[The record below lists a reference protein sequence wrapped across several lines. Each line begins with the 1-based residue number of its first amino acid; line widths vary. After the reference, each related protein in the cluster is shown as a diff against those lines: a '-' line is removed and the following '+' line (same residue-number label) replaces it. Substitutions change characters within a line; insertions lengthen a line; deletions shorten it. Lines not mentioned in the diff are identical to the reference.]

1 MRRSTSGFVYPFV
14 YLKLAVVVVTAPE
27 PMVKIRI
34 LCREKEEAGMR
45 KRFSPFIALVVFLL
59 FLLPGCGGGGEED
72 SASPP
77 ATTWGGTQQFGT
89 PYNDTGYGVALDGS
103 GNIYIAGSTGGNLD
117 GFISEG
123 LLDIFLTKFTSSG
136 NRIGSKQFGTSG
148 DDIAYA
154 VATDTSGNIY
164 ITGSTGGSLP
174 GWTNLGGKDIF
185 LAKFDSS
192 GNQIFVNQ
200 FGTNQ
205 DDVAYGI
212 AIDSSGNIYITGSTG
227 GTLGTTSAGGLDIFL
242 AKFDYSG
249 NSIFTQQFGTNQDD
263 TGYGVI
269 ADNSGNIYIT
279 GSTKGILGSSSFGQL
294 DVFLA
299 KFNSSGGNQ
308 FIVQFGSDQ
317 DDVGYSISLYGI
329 DNIYIAGSTGGSL
342 PGNTSSGLTDIFLAN
357 FNSSGANQFLRQ
369 LGTAGRDI
377 GNSVAVDGGGNV
389 YVVGSTEG
397 GLLGNSAFGMSDMF
411 LVKFNSTGVTQFA
424 RQLGTPLNDIAFGLA
439 IMGTDIYI
447 TGSTEGN
454 LDGKPSFGQADMFL
468 VKYDTS
474 GVKN

>member
-1 MRRSTSGFVYPFV
+1 
-14 YLKLAVVVVTAPE
+14 
-27 PMVKIRI
+27 MVQVRI
-34 LCREKEEAGMR
+34 FCSQKEETGVSKSFFPLIVLA
-45 KRFSPFIALVVFLL
+45 VFLL
-59 FLLPGCGGGGEED
+59 FLLPACGGGGEED
-72 SASPP
+72 SGSPSTS
-77 ATTWGGTQQFGT
+77 AWVGTQQFGT

-123 LLDIFLTKFTSSG
+123 LLDIFLSKFASSG
-136 NRIGSKQFGTSG
+136 NRIGSKQLGTSG

-174 GWTNLGGKDIF
+174 GWTSSGGKDIF

-192 GNQIFVNQ
+192 GNIIFVNQ

-212 AIDSSGNIYITGSTG
+212 AVDTGGNIYITGSTG
-227 GTLGTTSAGGLDIFL
+227 GNLGTTSAGGLDIFL
-242 AKFDYSG
+242 TKFDSSG
-249 NSIFTQQFGTNQDD
+249 NRIFTQQFGTNQDD
-263 TGYGVI
+263 IGYGVI
-269 ADNSGNIYIT
+269 ADNSGNLYIT
-279 GSTKGILGSSSFGQL
+279 GSTRGILGSSSFGLL

-299 KFNSSGGNQ
+299 KFNSSGVNQ
-308 FIVQFGSDQ
+308 VIVQFGSDQ
-317 DDVGYSISLYGI
+317 DDVGYSIGLYGS
-329 DNIYIAGSTGGSL
+329 DNIYITGSTGGNL
-342 PGNTSSGLTDIFLAN
+342 PGNTSSGLTDIFLAK

-369 LGTAGRDI
+369 LGTTGRDV
-377 GNSVAVDGGGNV
+377 GNSVAVDDGGNV

-397 GLLGNSAFGMSDMF
+397 GLLGNRASGMSDMF
-411 LVKFNSTGVTQFA
+411 LVKFNSSGVTQFA
-424 RQLGTPLNDIAFGLA
+424 RQLGTPLNDIAYGLA
-439 IMGTDIYI
+439 IGGTDIYI

-454 LDGKPSFGQADMFL
+454 LDGKPSYGQADMFL

-474 GVKN
+474 GVKK